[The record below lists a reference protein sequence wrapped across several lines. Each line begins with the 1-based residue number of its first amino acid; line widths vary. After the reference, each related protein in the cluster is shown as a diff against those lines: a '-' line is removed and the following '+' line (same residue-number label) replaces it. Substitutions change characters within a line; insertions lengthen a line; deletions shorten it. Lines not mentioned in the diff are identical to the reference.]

1 MADPPI
7 AAAVP
12 PAATAAGEGSPKTEE
27 MTSKEA
33 DGGTEEG
40 VAPAGT
46 LAAEDDASGQR
57 GVAQVEGAPDDQ
69 VVVVE
74 LEDGAGE
81 EEEGEDLGDDQRQP
95 VGGEGC
101 QNAHGG
107 DALRLCCL
115 FLVTEAAL
123 EMRMYDSQWLR
134 GGRACC
140 CAPK

>member
-1 MADPPI
+1 MEFFIEFPGD
-7 AAAVP
+7 VFRYFR
-12 PAATAAGEGSPKTEE
+12 S
-27 MTSKEA
+27 
-33 DGGTEEG
+33 
-40 VAPAGT
+40 
-46 LAAEDDASGQR
+46 
-57 GVAQVEGAPDDQ
+57 
-69 VVVVE
+69 
-74 LEDGAGE
+74 AGE

-107 DALRLCCL
+107 AALRLCCL
-115 FLVTEAAL
+115 FLFEEAAL